1 MKLVMLVGFPG
12 AGKSTLAKE
21 YENKG
26 YVVHS
31 PDVIRNEL
39 DLHSLDDTQRVFD
52 ILHERILVDM
62 MAKKDIVY
70 DSTNLTVRRRRKF
83 LSLIRDFACDK
94 TCCIVDTPLS
104 LCKYRNNKRTGYAKV
119 EDTEFDRMVSVYE
132 EPTYMEGWDHIIKYK
147 EDVHV

>member
-31 PDVIRNEL
+31 PDSIRNEL
-39 DLHSLDDTQRVFD
+39 NLHSLDDTQKVFD

-62 MAKKDIVY
+62 TAKKDIVY
-70 DSTNLTVRRRRKF
+70 DSTNLTVRRRKKF
-83 LSLIRDFACDK
+83 LKLIKDFDYDK
-94 TCCIVDTPLS
+94 ICCIVDTPLS
-104 LCKYRNNKRTGYAKV
+104 ICRYRNNKRTGYSKV
-119 EDTEFDRMVSVYE
+119 EDEEYKIMEDVYE
-132 EPTYMEGWDHIIKYK
+132 EPTYTEGWDNIIKYNGRI
-147 EDVHV
+147 

>member
-26 YVVHS
+26 YIVHS

-39 DLHSLDDTQRVFD
+39 NLHSLDDTQKVFD

-62 MAKKDIVY
+62 MDKKDIVY
-70 DSTNLTVRRRRKF
+70 DSTNLTVRRRKKF
-83 LSLIRDFACDK
+83 LKLIKDFDYDK
-94 TCCIVDTPLS
+94 ICCIVDTPLS
-104 LCKYRNNKRTGYAKV
+104 ICKYRNNKRTGYSKV
-119 EDTEFDRMVSVYE
+119 EDEEYKTMEDVYE
-132 EPTYMEGWDHIIKYK
+132 EPTYIEGWNNIIKYNG
-147 EDVHV
+147 VI

>member
-1 MKLVMLVGFPG
+1 MKVIMLVGFPG

-26 YVVHS
+26 YAVHS
-31 PDVIRNEL
+31 PDAIRNEL

-83 LSLIRDFACDK
+83 LKLIKDFDYDK
-94 TCCIVDTPLS
+94 ICCIVDTPLS
-104 LCKYRNNKRTGYAKV
+104 ICKYRNNKRTGYSKV
-119 EDTEFDRMVSVYE
+119 EDEEYKTMEDVYE
-132 EPTYMEGWDHIIKYK
+132 EPTYTEGWDNIIKYNGRI
-147 EDVHV
+147 